1 MILDRDFKRIPRR
14 IKCIEVKVPAIPRQG
29 PNGGMRWFQMTG
41 ALLPLNRNRL
51 VFLLVEVPEETKM
64 AYKLNVLISV
74 LKFNLLFGLTCDF
87 YLLASFPKRGTEVN
101 DGDAGIRCILSKIVS
116 VSIPLVIF
124 LGSPADQ
131 VHEPQVRWWGPWTD
145 GVFGSPVSRDCV
157 INYTLWRC

>member
-1 MILDRDFKRIPRR
+1 
-14 IKCIEVKVPAIPRQG
+14 
-29 PNGGMRWFQMTG
+29 MTG